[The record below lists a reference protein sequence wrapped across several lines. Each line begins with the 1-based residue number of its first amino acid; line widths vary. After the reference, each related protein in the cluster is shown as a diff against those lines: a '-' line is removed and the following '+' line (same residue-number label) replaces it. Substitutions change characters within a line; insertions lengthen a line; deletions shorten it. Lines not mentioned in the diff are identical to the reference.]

1 MKAGPTSS
9 ATLQHAQL
17 CSPHWVQGSP
27 LPPAAQAIILSGCAY
42 LPTMNTQLVV
52 PLPPIFSIAN
62 FFAFSTW

>member
-1 MKAGPTSS
+1 
-9 ATLQHAQL
+9 
-17 CSPHWVQGSP
+17 VQGSP
-27 LPPAAQAIILSGCAY
+27 LPPAAQAIIFSRCDY